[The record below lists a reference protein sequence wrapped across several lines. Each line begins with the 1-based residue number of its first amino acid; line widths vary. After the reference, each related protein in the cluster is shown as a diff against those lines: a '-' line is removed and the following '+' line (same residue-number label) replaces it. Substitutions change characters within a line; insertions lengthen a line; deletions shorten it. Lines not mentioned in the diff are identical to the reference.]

1 MGNFKNI
8 FTGFRFRLLLVLF
21 ISLIPLTVLM
31 IYQIQEDYYE
41 KIREKKTKAAFTQEL
56 IAYNVKRYFDN
67 TKTLLTTLA
76 YANEIRNIDPAKT
89 NMYLAQIIKNNPNLH
104 NIGIINS
111 DGMVICS
118 AMPINSTINISDKD
132 WFKKLKSRK
141 AFIIGSYQI
150 GKITKKPGINVA
162 IPLPFQDTS
171 KTLNAVFASINLED
185 IARHLSK
192 MEFNQDVI
200 VNLLDDKGI
209 IIARS
214 EDNHKYSG
222 KPSEAFK
229 NSSNK
234 LNTFSEVP
242 SIDSKRRIWRFIEVP
257 ETNQSLVLGT
267 GFSYDDIYD
276 EAINQIIFNFLFLV
290 LTFAFSIFFGFIIVN
305 KYLSSPLKKI
315 SSTSKEFALG
325 NRNLRFQDDTNIREI
340 IELADSF
347 NKMADALDKYSSN
360 LEKLVEDRTK
370 ELEIKNLNL
379 LSEIE
384 HRKKTEKSLIESER
398 KLLESQEMA
407 YLGSWELDIESGV
420 FTFNDNFYKIFHT
433 NAEQMGGYQI
443 PLNVYAEKFLYHE
456 DSILVEDENKKA
468 IETID
473 PNFSRYLE
481 HRINYFDGGVGYI
494 GVKFFVSKDSNGKTV
509 KTFGVNQDIT
519 QRKLIENELRIAK
532 EKAEENNKINEAR
545 LRLIIFSE
553 KHSID
558 DLLEET
564 LNEAELLSG
573 SKIGFFHFVDPDQK
587 SLTLQNWSTQTKE
600 HFCKAAGKGD
610 HYSIEKAGVWVD
622 CVYEGKP
629 VIHNNYHEL
638 KHKKGLPEGHAD
650 VSRELVVPI
659 IYDGIIKAI
668 MGVGNKPTDYNER
681 DVEKISLLAYLAWEI
696 IEKKRVFEALQIAK
710 DKAEESDKL
719 KTAFL
724 QNMSHEIRTPLNVI
738 LGFSNLLTDDD
749 ISRVNL
755 IEYADIIK
763 KSSHRLMETVGNILD
778 ISKIETGQVDL
789 NLKEC
794 SLNSLI
800 QNQYSL
806 FRFLAESKGIKLS
819 YYLDMNSNEVS
830 IETDEFKL
838 NQILTNLINNAIK
851 FTFTGEIKFGY
862 KINGDMLEFFVKDTG
877 VGIPEDLKH
886 RIFTRFAQADLSIS
900 RGYEGVG
907 LGLSICK
914 GLVGILGGE
923 IWYESVENQG
933 TTFYFTIPF
942 KEINHIEDNNSNK
955 PDSFVKSDLKMLLA
969 EDDWASYQFIDKI
982 LKKSG
987 IEYYYAENGVEAI
1000 KIVEEHPD
1008 INFVLM
1014 DIKMPKM
1021 NGVEAAKKIKE
1032 LNPELTIIA
1041 QTAYASI
1048 PERDEILSVGFNDY
1062 ISKPIIIDEL
1072 IKIIKKYS
1080 K

>member
-21 ISLIPLTVLM
+21 VSLIPLTVLM
-31 IYQIQEDYYE
+31 IYEIQEDYYE
-41 KIREKKTKAAFTQEL
+41 KIQEKKTKAAFTQEL

-76 YANEIRNIDPAKT
+76 YSNEIRNINPEQT
-89 NMYLAQIIKNNPNLH
+89 NLYLAQIIKNNPNLH
-104 NIGIINS
+104 NIGIVNSEGIVVSSALPNNSIIN
-111 DGMVICS
+111 V
-118 AMPINSTINISDKD
+118 SDKD
-132 WFKKLKSRK
+132 WYIKLKKSK
-141 AFIIGSYQI
+141 AFTIGNYQI

-171 KTLNAVFASINLED
+171 KPLTAVFAAINLDD
-185 IARHLSK
+185 IAQHLSK

-200 VNLLDDKGI
+200 VNLLDDEGI
-209 IIARS
+209 IISRS
-214 EDNHKYSG
+214 EENLKYSG

-234 LNTFSEVP
+234 LNSFSEVP

-257 ETNQSLVLGT
+257 ETNKSLVLGT
-267 GFSYDDIYD
+267 GFSYDDIYN
-276 EAINQIIFNFLFLV
+276 EAIKQIVFNFLFL
-290 LTFAFSIFFGFIIVN
+290 LFTFAFSIFFGFIIVN
-305 KYLSSPLKKI
+305 KYLSRPLKKI
-315 SSTSKEFALG
+315 SSTSKEFASG
-325 NRNLRFQDDTNIREI
+325 NRNLRFQNDTNIREI
-340 IELADSF
+340 KELSDSF
-347 NKMADALDKYSSN
+347 NSMADALDKYSTN
-360 LEKLVEDRTK
+360 LENLVDERTK
-370 ELEIKNLNL
+370 ELEIKNLSL

-384 HRKKTEKSLIESER
+384 NRKNTELSLIESER

-407 YLGSWELDIESGV
+407 NLGSWELDIDTGI

-433 NAEQMGGYQI
+433 NAEEMGGYKI
-443 PLNVYAEKFLYHE
+443 PINVYAEKFLYHE
-456 DSILVEDENKKA
+456 DSILVEEENRKA
-468 IETID
+468 IETND
-473 PNFSRYLE
+473 SNFSRYLE
-481 HRINYFDGGVGYI
+481 HRINYFDGGIGYI
-494 GVKFFVSKDSNGKTV
+494 GVRFFVSKDSNGKTV

-519 QRKLIENELRIAK
+519 QRKMIENELRIAID
-532 EKAEENNKINEAR
+532 KAQENNRINEAR
-545 LRLIIFSE
+545 LRLIKFSE

-564 LNEAELLSG
+564 LNEAELLSN

-587 SLTLQNWSTQTKE
+587 SLTLQNWSTQTKA
-600 HFCKAAGKGD
+600 HFCLAVGKGE

-622 CVYEGKP
+622 CVYESKP

-650 VSRELVVPI
+650 VIRELVVPI
-659 IYDGIIKAI
+659 IYDGTIKAI
-668 MGVGNKPTDYNER
+668 MGVGNKPTEYDEH
-681 DVEKISLLAYLAWEI
+681 DIEKISLLAYLAWEI

-738 LGFSNLLTDDD
+738 LGFSNLLTDDS
-749 ISRVNL
+749 ISQENL
-755 IEYADIIK
+755 IEYTDIIK

-819 YYLDMNSNEVS
+819 FYLDMNIDEVS

-862 KINGDMLEFFVKDTG
+862 MIKGDKLEFFVKDTG
-877 VGIPEDLKH
+877 VGIPQDLKH

-923 IWYESVENQG
+923 IWYESIENQG

-942 KEINHIEDNNSNK
+942 KEINHIDNYNANKSNNL
-955 PDSFVKSDLKMLLA
+955 VKSDLKMLLA
-969 EDDWASYQFIDKI
+969 EDDWASYQFIDRI

-987 IEYYYAENGVEAI
+987 IEYYYAKNGIEAI
-1000 KIVEEHPD
+1000 NIVEEHPD

-1032 LNPELTIIA
+1032 LHPELTIIA

-1062 ISKPIIIDEL
+1062 ISKPIIIEEL
-1072 IKIIKKYS
+1072 INVIKKYS